1 MTLAHSSQHLLTPSR
16 KANGHSVD
24 ELPFK
29 AMFGVW
35 GSYLCLLINILCLM
49 AQFYV
54 ALYPVGGPYLNA
66 ELFFQAY
73 LAGPFLIGL
82 YLIWK
87 IYSWFV
93 YPSHR
98 PLFVRTKDIDIYTGM
113 REGQRTM
120 ISGEDVPAEQ
130 RRASIAELQ
139 EENKKKGAK
148 DYAMAVVRSIF

>member
-1 MTLAHSSQHLLTPSR
+1 MLTQDR

-24 ELPFK
+24 ELPYK
-29 AMFGVW
+29 AAFGVW

-73 LAGPFLIGL
+73 LAGPFLIAL
-82 YLIWK
+82 YLGWK

-98 PLFVRTKDIDIYTGM
+98 PLFIRTKDIDIYTGM

-120 ISGEDVPAEQ
+120 ISGEDVTIEQ
-130 RRASIAELQ
+130 RRASIAEIQ
-139 EENKKKGAK
+139 EEKKKGAK
-148 DYAMAVVRSIF
+148 DYAMAIVRSVI